1 MKKGITI
8 IGLGISIFTFS
19 ASAAISPT
27 IEISLIA
34 VCKAATKNSVVQFNR
49 TLKEHRINKNLVFPK
64 LVCNGQSL
72 HHLALTQGSN
82 KVAQKIANYT
92 TDVELN
98 QAIAMNNPDDR
109 FYSVTF

>member
-8 IGLGISIFTFS
+8 IGLALTVLTVSV
-19 ASAAISPT
+19 SAAISPT
-27 IEISLIA
+27 METSLIA
-34 VCKAATKNSVVQFNR
+34 VCKAATKDSVVQFNR

-72 HHLALTQGSN
+72 HNFALTQGAS

-98 QAIAMNNPDDR
+98 QATAMNNLDDS
-109 FYSVTF
+109 FYSVIF